1 MNIFIKSIFFLMAS
15 LIFVSCTDEESLG
28 DKVII
33 SIIKE
38 NNTKKFDS
46 IEKGFL
52 DQIHLDKLD
61 VHINFYTSNGDDL
74 SIIEIANKVRDDN
87 STIAIVM
94 GENAALVSM
103 NVIVPQSIIFAGCL
117 DPHSLESIKRSK
129 IQNNNITGVYGV
141 LDITKY
147 LDIISTK
154 KVSSFAY
161 LYSKHSR
168 ISPHVSDELM
178 NYCSNS
184 NINYYP
190 LIIKEDDDINDVER
204 MITSKNIDYLYLARE
219 KYINDNIYNIDF
231 ICDKYAIPMINTDL
245 ESALNVGI
253 LFSLDFNYY
262 YLGRQLALLLSK
274 VIDNNG
280 STDGIDF
287 VKVEDAYRL
296 LLNTDAAK
304 LCNINF
310 TEEILEK
317 RYIMISNGNI
327 LRK

>member
-1 MNIFIKSIFFLMAS
+1 MNIFIKSIFFLMTS
-15 LIFVSCTDEESLG
+15 LFFVSCTDEESFG

-38 NNTKKFDS
+38 NNTRKFDS

-52 DQIHLDKLD
+52 DQIHLDNLD

-74 SIIEIANKVRDDN
+74 SIIEIANKVRNDN
-87 STIAIVM
+87 STIAIVI
-94 GENAALVSM
+94 GENTTLVSM
-103 NVIVPQSIIFAGCL
+103 NVIVPQSIIFAGCF
-117 DPHSLESIKRSK
+117 DYISLESIKRSK

-147 LDIISTK
+147 LNMISTDRLRNLG
-154 KVSSFAY
+154 Y
-161 LYSKHSR
+161 LHSKHSR
-168 ISPHVSDELM
+168 ISAHVSEELM
-178 NYCSNS
+178 DYCSENS
-184 NINYYP
+184 INYYP
-190 LIIKEDDDINDVER
+190 LIIEEDYDINDIER
-204 MITSKNIDYLYLARE
+204 IISSKNIDYLYLARE